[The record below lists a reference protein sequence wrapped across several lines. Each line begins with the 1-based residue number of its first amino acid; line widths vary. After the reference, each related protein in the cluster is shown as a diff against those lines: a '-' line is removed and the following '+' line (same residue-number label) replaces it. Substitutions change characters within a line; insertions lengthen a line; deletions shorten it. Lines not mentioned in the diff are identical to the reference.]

1 MNYTTE
7 IYKVRNPSNSLR
19 AYGSLVIEVND
30 TTKMKIKGFKI
41 FEGRNGLFA
50 KPPQSKGRN
59 KEGEETWFDDIQFID
74 TSESNEFREEV
85 YQTFVKEYTRAN
97 NTDARTNAA
106 SSQSNYSETNS
117 KNNNKPLW

>member
-1 MNYTTE
+1 MNYTAE
-7 IYKVRNPSNSLR
+7 IYKIRNPSNSLR

-74 TSESNEFREEV
+74 TSESNEFKEEI

-97 NTDARTNAA
+97 NMDTRTSAA
-106 SSQSNYSETNS
+106 NSQSSYSETNS

>member
-7 IYKVRNPSNSLR
+7 IYKLRNPSNSLR
-19 AYGSLVIEVND
+19 AYGSLVIEIND

-50 KPPQSKGRN
+50 KPPQTKGKN
-59 KEGEETWFDDIQFID
+59 KEGEDTWFDDIQFVD
-74 TSESNEFREEV
+74 TSESNNFRDEV
-85 YQTFVKEYTRAN
+85 YDTFIKDYTRAN
-97 NTDARTNAA
+97 NSDARTSAA
-106 SSQSNYSETNS
+106 NSQSSYSES